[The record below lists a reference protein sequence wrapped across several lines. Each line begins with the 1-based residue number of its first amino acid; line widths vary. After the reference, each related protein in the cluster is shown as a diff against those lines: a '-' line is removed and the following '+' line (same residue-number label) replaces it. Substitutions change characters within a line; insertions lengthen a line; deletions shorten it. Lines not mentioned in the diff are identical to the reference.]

1 MTQEEVLLCQC
12 LGQAKVL
19 LKIEVAWSKENFIS
33 HNKYIINLLRE
44 TGKLDEPVKTPIEPN
59 YKLRESLKDKE
70 EDRG

>member
-44 TGKLDEPVKTPIEPN
+44 TGKLDEPVETK
-59 YKLRESLKDKE
+59 
-70 EDRG
+70 